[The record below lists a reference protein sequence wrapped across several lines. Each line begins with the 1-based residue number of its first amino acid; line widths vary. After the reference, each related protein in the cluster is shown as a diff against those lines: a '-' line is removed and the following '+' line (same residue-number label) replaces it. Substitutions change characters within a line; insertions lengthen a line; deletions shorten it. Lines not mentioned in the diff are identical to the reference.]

1 MPWRRKPA
9 RWLRYWEGPVGLH
22 AGFRTVLVYCV
33 GPPKGKVCGHCGRLP
48 LKTLPDWDW
57 REISAHLRCTECGTV
72 GYVDTRMDWGEVIN
86 FNKGVG

>member
-1 MPWRRKPA
+1 M
-9 RWLRYWEGPVGLH
+9 H

-33 GPPKGKVCGHCGRLP
+33 GPPKGKICGHCGRLP
-48 LKTLPDWDW
+48 LKALPDWDW